1 MKFITLDRRLTER
14 IEAWGKPQLGFWR
27 IIAGNGM
34 WLLAVAAVFLVLFER
49 LHVLHLFLP
58 LLTAYATTLALQN
71 IIRRE
76 RPGGET
82 PGYKLW
88 YKTFSCPSAH
98 ALTSAAYAT
107 VLAFVPIGS
116 DLGQVLF
123 VIFLIVVTLA
133 IAVSRLI
140 VGVHYLFDVL
150 LGLFLGVFFGLGY
163 ILVFST

>member
-1 MKFITLDRRLTER
+1 MKLSTLDRQLTQR
-14 IEAWGKPQLGFWR
+14 IEHWGRAQLSFWR
-27 IIAGNGM
+27 LVAGNGM
-34 WLLAVAAVFLVLFER
+34 WLLALAALLLVLFER

-71 IIRRE
+71 IIRRD

-107 VLAFVPIGS
+107 VLAFVPLGNEVAQIGFA
-116 DLGQVLF
+116 V
-123 VIFLIVVTLA
+123 FLTTVTLA

-140 VGVHYLFDVL
+140 VGVHYLFDVV

-163 ILVFST
+163 ILMFST